1 LLRGDAVRIEIGGGL
16 IPLPEGTMNLDPAH
30 GKGKFRRKAE
40 DIPWPVE
47 NDSIDE
53 VRASH
58 VMEHIAAGH
67 DRIAVM
73 NEVHRVLKP
82 GGTFE
87 IYVPF
92 IENPVGTMWPAIAD
106 PTHISYWCKESF
118 DYFDGMALVNADY
131 GIKLWTTVK
140 LETTFVGWEG
150 HWIGQPVKNGKSA
163 YDAALDRAE
172 YVKDNVT
179 QYVEV
184 RATGEITRSELVKR
198 DAIRR
203 SNARPRGESRVVA
216 VPTGKEHLRV
226 NHPILNAAKEA
237 RDE

>member
-1 LLRGDAVRIEIGGGL
+1 MKIEIGGGL
-16 IPLPEGTMNLDPAH
+16 IPLPKGTKNLDPAH

-47 NDSIDE
+47 DSSVDE

-73 NEVHRVLKP
+73 NEVHRILKP
-82 GGTFE
+82 TGTFE

-92 IENPVGTMWPAIAD
+92 LENPIGVMWPAIAD

-118 DYFDGMALVNADY
+118 DYFDGTALVNADY
-131 GIKLWTTVK
+131 GIRLWTTLK

-150 HWIGQPVKNGKSA
+150 HWIGRPAYVGSA
-163 YDAALDRAE
+163 YQFAKDRAQ
-172 YVKDNVT
+172 YIKDNTT
-179 QYVEV
+179 QYIEM
-184 RATGEITRSELVKR
+184 RNGEITRSE
-198 DAIRR
+198 
-203 SNARPRGESRVVA
+203 VV
-216 VPTGKEHLRV
+216 VPKPTGEEVLRV
-226 NHPILNAAKEA
+226 SHPNFEAAREA
-237 RDE
+237 